1 MPIAAD
7 AVSIEETLVALLLI
21 AAAVAVAVRRVGVP
35 YTVGLVVVGLVVG
48 LVTHVRA
55 LSLSSDLVFYVFL
68 PILLFEAAFNLEAR
82 HLLTDWRRILALA
95 VPGVLVAFA
104 LTATGVRYLGGTT
117 WVVALLFGAL
127 IAATDPVSVVALFR
141 RLGVPERLT
150 TTIDAES
157 LFNDGTAAVVFA
169 IVLAAVADGA
179 SAGVAVAAGRFVW
192 MAAGGLAV
200 GLGVGYAASAVH
212 RLLDDHLIEI
222 TLSTIVA
229 FGSFLLGQQLGMSGV
244 VACVTAGIV
253 VGNYGRHRNMGPVTR
268 VTMGTV
274 WEYAA
279 FVANSLIFLLIG
291 LRIDLS
297 LILDHAWLVL
307 VAFAIVVVAR
317 AVTVYGYGAL
327 SRVAGR
333 RLPFSWQHVLVW
345 GGLRGTIALA
355 LVLNVPADVP
365 GRETLQVV
373 TFGVVLLSLV
383 GQGLTMPVLVRR
395 LGLAGG
401 GEEPVSLRQRQVLV
415 EGFVRA
421 HEALDRLQE
430 TGVLRRA
437 ERQHLGV
444 TIEEQEEAL
453 LEGIDPVDDEPPAG
467 EDDRLA
473 DRIAELLVQRTRIE
487 ALRQAGAVDEAVTAA
502 LLDELDERIAL
513 LGERLA
519 GESPGGGGDHE
530 RNVDRRPRPQRR
542 SLDRP

>member
-1 MPIAAD
+1 
-7 AVSIEETLVALLLI
+7 
-21 AAAVAVAVRRVGVP
+21 
-35 YTVGLVVVGLVVG
+35 
-48 LVTHVRA
+48 
-55 LSLSSDLVFYVFL
+55 
-68 PILLFEAAFNLEAR
+68 
-82 HLLTDWRRILALA
+82 
-95 VPGVLVAFA
+95 
-104 LTATGVRYLGGTT
+104 
-117 WVVALLFGAL
+117 
-127 IAATDPVSVVALFR
+127 
-141 RLGVPERLT
+141 
-150 TTIDAES
+150 
-157 LFNDGTAAVVFA
+157 
-169 IVLAAVADGA
+169 
-179 SAGVAVAAGRFVW
+179 
-192 MAAGGLAV
+192 
-200 GLGVGYAASAVH
+200 
-212 RLLDDHLIEI
+212 
-222 TLSTIVA
+222 
-229 FGSFLLGQQLGMSGV
+229 V

-297 LILDHAWLVL
+297 LILDHAGLVL

-401 GEEPVSLRQRQVLV
+401 GEEPVSSRQQQVLV

-444 TIEEQEEAL
+444 TIEKQEEAL

-519 GESPGGGGDHE
+519 GESPGGGGGPRTE
-530 RNVDRRPRPQRR
+530 R
-542 SLDRP
+542 

>member
-1 MPIAAD
+1 MPIAVD
-7 AVSIEETLVALLLI
+7 AVSIEETLVVLLLI

-48 LVTHVRA
+48 LVTHPSAV
-55 LSLSSDLVFYVFL
+55 SLSSDLVFYVFL

-82 HLLTDWRRILALA
+82 HLLADWRRILALA
-95 VPGVLVAFA
+95 VPGVLLAFA

-141 RLGVPERLT
+141 RLAVPERLT
-150 TTIDAES
+150 TMVEAES

-169 IVLAAVADGA
+169 IVLAAVVDGGSVGA
-179 SAGVAVAAGRFVW
+179 AAAVGRFVW
-192 MAAGGLAV
+192 MAAGGMAV
-200 GLGVGYAASAVH
+200 GLAVGYAASALH
-212 RLLDDHLIEI
+212 RLLDDHLIEV

-229 FGSFLLGQQLGMSGV
+229 FGAFLLGQQLGMSGV

-253 VGNYGRHRNMGPVTR
+253 VGNYGRHRGMGPVTR

-291 LRIDLS
+291 LRLDLS
-297 LILDHAWLVL
+297 LIVDHAGLVL
-307 VAFAIVVVAR
+307 VAFAVVVVAR
-317 AVTVYGYGAL
+317 AVTVYGFGAV
-327 SRVAGR
+327 SWVAAS

-355 LVLNVPADVP
+355 LVLSVPAGVP

-383 GQGLTMPVLVRR
+383 GQGLTMPLLVRR
-395 LGLAGG
+395 LGLVGG
-401 GEEPVSLRQRQVLV
+401 DEEPVGVRQRRALV

-430 TGVLRRA
+430 TGLMTRA
-437 ERQHLGV
+437 EREHLGA
-444 TIEEQEEAL
+444 TIEAQEEVL
-453 LEGIDPVDDEPPAG
+453 LEGLDPLDGEPPAG
-467 EDDRLA
+467 EDDWLA
-473 DRIAELLVQRTRIE
+473 DRIADLLARRARVE
-487 ALRQAGAVDEAVTAA
+487 ALRQAGAVDEVVTAA
-502 LLDELDERIAL
+502 LLDELDDRIAV

-519 GESPGGGGDHE
+519 GESPTEEGG
-530 RNVDRRPRPQRR
+530 P
-542 SLDRP
+542 

>member
-7 AVSIEETLVALLLI
+7 AVSIEEALVALLLI
-21 AAAVAVAVRRVGVP
+21 AAAVAVVVRRVGVP

-82 HLLTDWRRILALA
+82 HLLTDWHRILALA

-127 IAATDPVSVVALFR
+127 IAATDPVSVVALFS

-297 LILDHAWLVL
+297 LIVDHAWLVL
-307 VAFAIVVVAR
+307 LAFAIVVVAR

-421 HEALDRLQE
+421 HEVLDRLQE

-437 ERQHLGV
+437 ERQHLGA

-519 GESPGGGGDHE
+519 GESPGGGGEPRTE
-530 RNVDRRPRPQRR
+530 R
-542 SLDRP
+542 

>member
-7 AVSIEETLVALLLI
+7 AVSIEETLVVLLLI
-21 AAAVAVAVRRVGVP
+21 AAVVAVAVRRVGMP

-48 LVTHVRA
+48 LVTHAWAV
-55 LSLSSDLVFYVFL
+55 SLSSDLVFYVFL

-82 HLLTDWRRILALA
+82 HLLADWRRILALA
-95 VPGVLVAFA
+95 VPGVLAAFA
-104 LTATGVRYLGGTT
+104 LTATGVHYLGGTT

-150 TTIDAES
+150 TMVEAES

-169 IVLAAVADGA
+169 IVLAAVVDGGSVGAA
-179 SAGVAVAAGRFVW
+179 SAAGRFVW
-192 MAAGGLAV
+192 MAAGGMAV
-200 GLGVGYAASAVH
+200 GLAVGYAASALH
-212 RLLDDHLIEI
+212 HLLDDHLIEL

-229 FGSFLLGQQLGMSGV
+229 FGSFLLGQRLGMSGV

-253 VGNYGRHRNMGPVTR
+253 VGNYGRHRGMGPVTR

-291 LRIDLS
+291 LRLDLS
-297 LILDHAWLVL
+297 LIAGHAVLVL
-307 VAFAIVVVAR
+307 VAFAVVVVAR
-317 AVTVYGYGAL
+317 AVTVYGLDAIF
-327 SRVAGR
+327 RAAGS

-355 LVLNVPADVP
+355 LVLSVPADVP

-395 LGLAGG
+395 LGLVGQ
-401 GEEPVSLRQRQVLV
+401 GEEPVSVRQRGVLL

-430 TGVLRRA
+430 TGRLRRE
-437 ERQHLGV
+437 EREHLGAA
-444 TIEEQEEAL
+444 IEAQEQAL
-453 LEGIDPVDDEPPAG
+453 LEGLDPLDDEPPIGA
-467 EDDRLA
+467 DDRLA
-473 DRIAELLVQRTRIE
+473 DRIEELLMQRVRVE
-487 ALRQAGAVDEAVTAA
+487 ALRRAGAVDEVITAT
-502 LLDELDERIAL
+502 LLDELDVRIAL

-519 GESPGGGGDHE
+519 GEPPSGDAG
-530 RNVDRRPRPQRR
+530 P
-542 SLDRP
+542 